1 MTTQFTTLT
10 QFLRDLRPRNQL
22 ILIAVTSAAL
32 GIPVLRIAIEDYRGY
47 IALGPGGPP
56 HNVIGW
62 FGQILLKPFKKEP
75 FHTSCYDEKS
85 FQKAGPNGSVAFLK
99 EEDVPAREAP
109 RPTVGSW
116 TAPSRQ
122 LTDLASKDI
131 IDSQRYQSFLSS
143 LASESPSKLEIATS
157 VVERHGQA
165 LFVASEKPSHPIA
178 KSMYREIG
186 HMHGSDGSMH
196 LNLAPRDAKLVLER
210 GWGQRHPLGG
220 TILYLGDVMV
230 YAPRNEEELE
240 LGDVLVGVLML
251 SITRATGYLITE
263 SGGSYT
269 LTERQFA
276 TTESSLAQW
285 KRAWGHVL
293 LFKVMSNIL
302 MIR

>member
-1 MTTQFTTLT
+1 MTTQLTTFT
-10 QFLRDLRPRNQL
+10 QFFRDLTSQNKL
-22 ILIAVTSAAL
+22 ITIAVTSFVL
-32 GIPVLRIAIEDYRGY
+32 GIPVLRIAVDDYRGY

-62 FGQILLKPFKKEP
+62 IGQILLKPFKKEP

-85 FQKAGPNGSVAFLK
+85 FQKAGPNGNVAFLK
-99 EEDVPAREAP
+99 EEDVPVREAP

-122 LTDLASKDI
+122 LTDMASKDI
-131 IDSQRYQSFLSS
+131 IDRYQSFLSS
-143 LASESPSKLEIATS
+143 LTSESPSKLKIATS

-165 LFVASEKPSHPIA
+165 LFVASENPNNPIA
-178 KSMYREIG
+178 KSMYGEVG

-230 YAPRNEEELE
+230 YAPRSEEEFE
-240 LGDVLVGVLML
+240 IAKK
-251 SITRATGYLITE
+251 ITRAAAKFMVGQE
-263 SGGSYT
+263 S
-269 LTERQFA
+269 
-276 TTESSLAQW
+276 
-285 KRAWGHVL
+285 
-293 LFKVMSNIL
+293 
-302 MIR
+302 

>member
-1 MTTQFTTLT
+1 MTTKLTTLT
-10 QFLRDLRPRNQL
+10 KFFRDAPPRNQL
-22 ILIAVTSAAL
+22 ILIAVTSAVL
-32 GIPVLRIAIEDYRGY
+32 GIPILRIAVEDYCGY

-75 FHTSCYDEKS
+75 FRTSCYDEKS
-85 FQKAGPNGSVAFLK
+85 FQKAGPNGNVAFLK
-99 EEDVPAREAP
+99 EEDVPIREAP
-109 RPTVGSW
+109 RPTIGSW

-131 IDSQRYQSFLSS
+131 IERYQSFLSS
-143 LASESPSKLEIATS
+143 LASESPSKLKIATS

-165 LFVASEKPSHPIA
+165 LFVALENPTHPVA
-178 KSMYREIG
+178 KSMYGEIG

-196 LNLAPRDAKLVLER
+196 LNLAPRDAKLVLEK

-240 LGDVLVGVLML
+240 VVKK
-251 SITRATGYLITE
+251 ITRAAAKFMLGEE
-263 SGGSYT
+263 S
-269 LTERQFA
+269 
-276 TTESSLAQW
+276 
-285 KRAWGHVL
+285 
-293 LFKVMSNIL
+293 
-302 MIR
+302 

>member
-1 MTTQFTTLT
+1 MYQMSASTRGINGRSISLITYTVSVMGRVEYKYSCHCILIPYILPTFTPDMTTQFTTLT

-131 IDSQRYQSFLSS
+131 IDVCCAANY
-143 LASESPSKLEIATS
+143 
-157 VVERHGQA
+157 
-165 LFVASEKPSHPIA
+165 
-178 KSMYREIG
+178 
-186 HMHGSDGSMH
+186 
-196 LNLAPRDAKLVLER
+196 
-210 GWGQRHPLGG
+210 
-220 TILYLGDVMV
+220 
-230 YAPRNEEELE
+230 
-240 LGDVLVGVLML
+240 
-251 SITRATGYLITE
+251 
-263 SGGSYT
+263 
-269 LTERQFA
+269 
-276 TTESSLAQW
+276 
-285 KRAWGHVL
+285 
-293 LFKVMSNIL
+293 
-302 MIR
+302 IR

>member
-1 MTTQFTTLT
+1 MTTQLTTLT
-10 QFLRDLRPRNQL
+10 QFLRDFRPRNQL
-22 ILIAVTSAAL
+22 IVIAVTSAAL
-32 GIPVLRIAIEDYRGY
+32 GIPVLSIAIEDYRGY

-75 FHTSCYDEKS
+75 FHTSCYDKKA

-99 EEDVPAREAP
+99 GEDVPAREAP

-131 IDSQRYQSFLSS
+131 IDRYQSFLSS
-143 LASESPSKLEIATS
+143 LASESPSKLKIATS

-165 LFVASEKPSHPIA
+165 LFVASENPSHPIA
-178 KSMYREIG
+178 KRMYGEIG

-196 LNLAPRDAKLVLER
+196 LNLAPRDAKLVLEK

-220 TILYLGDVMV
+220 TILYLGDVMI

-240 LGDVLVGVLML
+240 VVKR
-251 SITRATGYLITE
+251 ITRGAAKFMLGEE
-263 SGGSYT
+263 S
-269 LTERQFA
+269 
-276 TTESSLAQW
+276 
-285 KRAWGHVL
+285 
-293 LFKVMSNIL
+293 
-302 MIR
+302 